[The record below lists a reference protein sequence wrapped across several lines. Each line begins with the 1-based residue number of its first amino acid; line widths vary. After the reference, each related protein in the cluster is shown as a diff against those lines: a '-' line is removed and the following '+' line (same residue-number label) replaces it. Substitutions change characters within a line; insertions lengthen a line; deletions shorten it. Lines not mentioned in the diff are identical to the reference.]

1 MHVSFNHFQSSL
13 VYKLSHSLNTRRQ
26 NPQRPVLE
34 ISSAEEFEEGIKL
47 VLELELAPKLN

>member
-1 MHVSFNHFQSSL
+1 M
-13 VYKLSHSLNTRRQ
+13 YKLSHSLNTRRQ